1 MAKTTAVMKAVRM
14 HDYGGAEVLRY
25 EDAPRPEP
33 GEGDVLVKVHAA
45 GVNPVDWKIREG
57 HMRGFRAFPLPLIL
71 GWDFSGVVEELG
83 PGVAGWKTGDEV
95 YARPDIGRQ
104 GAYAEYIAVRASEI
118 QHKPKKLDHVNS
130 AAIPLAALT
139 AWQAIFDAGQLRA
152 GQKILIHAAAGGV
165 GTFAVQLAKWKG
177 AYVIGTASAR
187 NHELLRELGA
197 DELID
202 YNTTCFEEVV
212 KDVDVVLDAMAG
224 EVRDRSWQVLKKG
237 GILVSILGQPST
249 EAAKAHGART
259 AGLFVQP
266 NQGQLEELADLA
278 DTGKVQPIIDTVL
291 PLAEVAK
298 AHEMNATLHTRGKIV
313 LRVV

>member
-1 MAKTTAVMKAVRM
+1 MTETATTMKAMRM
-14 HDYGGAEVLRY
+14 HGYGGPEVLKY
-25 EDAPRPEP
+25 EDAPRPKP

-57 HMRGFRAFPLPLIL
+57 YARAFRDYPLPLIL

-83 PGVAGWKTGDEV
+83 PGVTGWKADDEV
-95 YARPDIGRQ
+95 YARPDIGRP

-118 QHKPKKLDHVNS
+118 QHKPKTLDHVHS

-139 AWQAIFDAGQLRA
+139 AWQAIFDAGQLQA
-152 GQKILIHAAAGGV
+152 GQKLLIHAAAGGV
-165 GTFAVQLAKWKG
+165 GTFALQLAKWKG

-202 YNTTCFEEVV
+202 YNTTCFEDVV

-224 EVRDRSWQVLKKG
+224 EVRERSWQVLKKG
-237 GILVSILGQPST
+237 GILVSILGPPST
-249 EAAKAHGART
+249 ETAEAHGVRT
-259 AGLFVQP
+259 AGVFVQP
-266 NQGQLEELADLA
+266 NQAQLQELANLA
-278 DTGKVQPIIDTVL
+278 DEGKLRPIIDAVL
-291 PLAEVAK
+291 PLAEAAK